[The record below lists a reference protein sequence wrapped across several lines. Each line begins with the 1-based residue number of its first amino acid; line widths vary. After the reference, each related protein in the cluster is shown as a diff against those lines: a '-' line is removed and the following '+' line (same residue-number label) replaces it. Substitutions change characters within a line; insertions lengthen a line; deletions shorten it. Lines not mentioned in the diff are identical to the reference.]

1 MEEEKSTPVKI
12 LFAKP
17 LFHWWQGLEDDRA
30 SRAVLRRC
38 ATLDAVSLSDAYQR
52 FYRYMLAC
60 GWPENSSE
68 WQRDKLA
75 AIAGLVAHVK
85 TNDGN
90 QGDFDD
96 TQRLPARMSE
106 VRGDRP
112 LVSEIRFRDLLK
124 VETTADLFAKLRRI
138 LPLID
143 HQASVSVAAT
153 GWSDTWRS
161 AIADNVSRGVVV
173 VAGAGNVG
181 MDLYGDGDLYVN
193 LRVVLPPGGDP
204 DLEALARFMR
214 DQKPYKVRD

>member
-17 LFHWWQGLEDDRA
+17 LFHWRQGLEDDRA

-38 ATLDAVSLSDAYQR
+38 ATLDAVSLSDAYQH
-52 FYRYMLAC
+52 FYRYMLAW
-60 GWPENSSE
+60 GWPENSRE

-85 TNDGN
+85 VEDSN

-96 TQRLPARMSE
+96 TQRLPVRMSE
-106 VRGDRP
+106 LKGDRP

-124 VETTADLFAKLRRI
+124 VETTGDLFVKLRRI

-143 HQASVSVAAT
+143 HQAGIEQLAHDVY
-153 GWSDTWRS
+153 WWN
-161 AIADNVSRGVVV
+161 DNLKKEWAYSYRWPVK
-173 VAGAGNVG
+173 
-181 MDLYGDGDLYVN
+181 
-193 LRVVLPPGGDP
+193 
-204 DLEALARFMR
+204 
-214 DQKPYKVRD
+214 KPA